1 MVLTKKKNAIEMFDT
16 EQKVPA
22 VLNLQVWDNDI
33 FTPDDFLGTLSVN
46 LSHYPKPPRIAANC
60 SLKKVSNIHENLF
73 AMKGSVRGWFPA
85 YGKKD
90 VNETVEQTVSFCL
103 AIFHLTKGSYIFF

>member
-1 MVLTKKKNAIEMFDT
+1 MEVFDT
-16 EQKVPA
+16 ELKVPA

-46 LSHYPKPPRIAANC
+46 LSHYSKPPRTAANC
-60 SLKKVSNIHENLF
+60 SLKKMSNIHENLF
-73 AMKGSVRGWFPA
+73 AMKGSIRGWFPV

-90 VNETVEQTVSFCL
+90 ENETIEQTVSRLLSHFSFDEIIL
-103 AIFHLTKGSYIFF
+103 QFFIGKN